1 MTEGHTEGDARS
13 IPLISA
19 KEKQSSERQCH
30 LDNDIGEARRNKEMS
45 TSETVCSF
53 L

>member
-19 KEKQSSERQCH
+19 KEKQSSECQMLIR
-30 LDNDIGEARRNKEMS
+30 KY
-45 TSETVCSF
+45 SEIIV
-53 L
+53 LAL